1 MSRPVTR
8 LRLLLPDASASRSAS
23 TAAPQSHGRV
33 PDAVDVVAKGIAD
46 ALSGLGVHT
55 RLQLQ
60 GAPADGSPRA
70 DVALWLPDLNGQ
82 TQPPDPKAASARVH
96 VALVVDPT
104 SSPRTF
110 ARFDALLVPCER
122 LLPAVREAAQKSP
135 RAPAIV
141 SARLCGQPPASDAE
155 RVERGFAGKRVVVVD
170 VRSGSAAGAD
180 LERCVVQLALRSN
193 DAALVLAA
201 PADVDLQ
208 RRLRELCQR
217 HLVDAWLVAGPD
229 ALSSTMGV
237 ADLVVATPSWD
248 EILLAALYRTPLAL
262 LPASSGAHA
271 PLAAALR
278 DACVVDD
285 VMGTLQLA
293 AAIDRRLFD
302 PGATAARG
310 LALGEAL
317 FSTEKALYEALA
329 AVDPLPGTHAP
340 SSRWE
345 PIGPHATKA
354 SAQAV
359 QQPVF
364 AVDPSKPIPVSPAQ
378 KIEDDLAALKAKL
391 AAGVPPT
398 T

>member
-1 MSRPVTR
+1 M
-8 LRLLLPDASASRSAS
+8 
-23 TAAPQSHGRV
+23 

-46 ALSGLGVHT
+46 AFVGLGVQT

-60 GAPADGSPRA
+60 GAPPDGSPRS
-70 DVALWLPDLNGQ
+70 DVALWLPDLHGQ
-82 TQPPDPKAASARVH
+82 TQPPDPKAAAARVH

-104 SSPRTF
+104 SSPRTL

-122 LLPAVREAAQKSP
+122 LLPAVREAVQKSP
-135 RAPAIV
+135 RAPAILSV
-141 SARLCGQPPASDAE
+141 RLCGQPPAADAE
-155 RVERGFAGKRVVVVD
+155 RVERGFSGKRVVVVD
-170 VRSGSAAGAD
+170 VRAASAAGDD
-180 LERCVVQLALRSN
+180 LERTVVQLALRSN

-201 PADVDLQ
+201 PADEAIQ

-217 HLVDAWLVAGPD
+217 HLVDAWLAAGPD

-237 ADLVVATPSWD
+237 ADLIVGTPSWD
-248 EILLAALYRTPLAL
+248 EILLSALYRTPLAL
-262 LPASSGAHA
+262 LPPASGAHA

-278 DACVVDD
+278 DAGVVDD

-293 AAIDRRLFD
+293 AAIDRRLYD

-317 FSTEKALYEALA
+317 FSTEKALYDALA
-329 AVDPLPGTHAP
+329 SVEPLPGTHAP

-345 PIGPHATKA
+345 PIGPHADKA
-354 SAQAV
+354 TQPAA
-359 QQPVF
+359 QPVL
-364 AVDPSKPIPVSPAQ
+364 AVDPNKPVPPSPAQ

-391 AAGVPPT
+391 RAGV
-398 T
+398 